1 MVIASPYEKLCA
13 ELIGGLPDNR
23 RGAPVTQTGRKPT
36 ASFLAEKL
44 GLSVKAVLC
53 WRLVPGTNIRIIPP
67 SRAGIIEKLSNGAV
81 TANEI
86 RDFARQYQSG
96 NAA

>member
-1 MVIASPYEKLCA
+1 MTPYEKLCTS
-13 ELIGGLPDNR
+13 LIGEVPDNK
-23 RGAPVTQTGRKPT
+23 RGKRAVHPGNRKRT
-36 ASFLAEKL
+36 AKDLAKSI
-44 GLSVKAVLC
+44 GLKHYTILSWPLI
-53 WRLVPGTNIRIIPP
+53 PGTNIRIIPP
-67 SRAGIIEKLSNGAV
+67 GRAGIIEKLSNGAV